1 MKKIMVFLTTLIM
14 ILSLSVTCVAANGGF
29 VKSPSLNDAPELI
42 EYESIDDECNGRY
55 VITPYGDRDELT
67 DEERKNLEDSYNDI
81 KANEDI
87 SGLTPEIED
96 LAKEKNLKKEK
107 LAISDLFN
115 THLENCSHQP
125 GESHGVFRV
134 VLSADTLDKYVG
146 LLNYHGGE
154 WKIVKD
160 AKINSDGYLEF
171 IAEDLGPYAII
182 VNTDGSLIPSPPTG
196 DIFPWIAV
204 GLVAMIAVT
213 VVVIFSLRDKEEEKA

>member
-1 MKKIMVFLTTLIM
+1 MKKTVVFLMTLIM
-14 ILSLSVTCVAANGGF
+14 VLSLSVTCVAAKGGF
-29 VKSPSLNDAPELI
+29 IKSPSLNDAPELI

-55 VITPYGDRDELT
+55 VLTPYNDRDELS
-67 DEERKNLEDSYNDI
+67 DEEREELEDSYDDI

-115 THLENCSHQP
+115 THLENCTHQP
-125 GESHGVFRV
+125 GESHGAFRV
-134 VLSADTLDKYVG
+134 VISADTLDKYVG
-146 LLNYHGGE
+146 LLNYSEGT
-154 WKIVKD
+154 WKVVKN
-160 AKINSDGYLEF
+160 AKITSEGYLEF
-171 IAEDLGPYAII
+171 VAEDLGPYAIM

-213 VVVIFSLRDKEEEKA
+213 VVVIFSLRDKEKA